1 MIKLTDILNEGKI
14 VITSTDNK
22 SELPSNFID
31 FTVVGGRQTYD
42 GKPVISFIP
51 RTSKDLDKKDQLGN
65 TSKSDVSKQLA
76 KFAEKK
82 TKLKFNS
89 FDGYEGAGY
98 AITLDV
104 ESIIKKIK

>member
-51 RTSKDLDKKDQLGN
+51 S
-65 TSKSDVSKQLA
+65 VSL
-76 KFAEKK
+76 
-82 TKLKFNS
+82 S
-89 FDGYEGAGY
+89 
-98 AITLDV
+98 
-104 ESIIKKIK
+104 ESPNV